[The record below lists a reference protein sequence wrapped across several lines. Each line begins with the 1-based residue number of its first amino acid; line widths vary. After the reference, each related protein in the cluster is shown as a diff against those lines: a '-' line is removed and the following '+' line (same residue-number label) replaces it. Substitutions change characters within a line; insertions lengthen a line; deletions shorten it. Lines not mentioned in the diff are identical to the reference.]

1 MTAPAPEPLAYVV
14 DGAKMTTLG
23 LDDLQVL
30 RLGLRLVASS
40 MASRDGAVPAN
51 VLVLRGL
58 FDRVVAGAAVAGRLP
73 SAAVRGSVGS
83 VEVGSAGTVSVM
95 EIRDAARVL
104 GCGHRNVRDL
114 VTRGALPA
122 RKAAGRWLIDPLD
135 LQDLLDSRRS
145 A

>member
-1 MTAPAPEPLAYVV
+1 MRSLQ
-14 DGAKMTTLG
+14 G
-23 LDDLQVL
+23 LLE
-30 RLGLRLVASS
+30 
-40 MASRDGAVPAN
+40 
-51 VLVLRGL
+51 
-58 FDRVVAGAAVAGRLP
+58 RVTVGAAAAGRLP
-73 SAAVRGSVGS
+73 SAAVLGSNGS

-122 RKAAGRWLIDPLD
+122 RKSLGRWLIDPLD